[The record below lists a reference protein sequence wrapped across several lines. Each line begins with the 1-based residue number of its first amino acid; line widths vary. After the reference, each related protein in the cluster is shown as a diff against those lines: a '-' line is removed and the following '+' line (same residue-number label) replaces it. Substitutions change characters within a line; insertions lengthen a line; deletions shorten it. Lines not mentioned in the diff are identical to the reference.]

1 VIYAVAILGLAVL
14 IFLHELGHFTAALA
28 VGVRPRGFYIGF
40 GPLLARFR
48 RGGIEYGV
56 RAIPAGGYVRL
67 PGMHRPAARDF
78 EAWIRGAMHEAP
90 ELAPVAQ
97 RIRRALD
104 AEEFEAAR
112 AELPELTRQVE
123 AAQLTPGA
131 RRAAS
136 RATREL
142 DEGTGEEAYWR
153 QRTWKRLV
161 VIAAGPLANIVV
173 AFVIFFAVFATGAPS
188 DSPSTEVAAVQS
200 KTPAAAAGLQSGDRI
215 VAVNGVRVSTFDAL
229 SQRIRASHGASI
241 TVTVR
246 RGGKTVTLGPRR
258 TVKSPDGR
266 WIWGFVPASRLV
278 SYSVGEAASKGASLC
293 WQVTTGTAQAIGGL
307 FHSKQ
312 RQQVTGTVGIVRA
325 SAAALRIGW
334 PYYLELV
341 GLVSMSLAL
350 LNLLPLL
357 PLDGGHIVMS
367 LIESVRRR
375 ALAREVYERV
385 SLVGIAIVLFVTFI
399 ALSNDLSG
407 GGAR

>member
-1 VIYAVAILGLAVL
+1 
-14 IFLHELGHFTAALA
+14 
-28 VGVRPRGFYIGF
+28 
-40 GPLLARFR
+40 
-48 RGGIEYGV
+48 
-56 RAIPAGGYVRL
+56 
-67 PGMHRPAARDF
+67 
-78 EAWIRGAMHEAP
+78 
-90 ELAPVAQ
+90 
-97 RIRRALD
+97 
-104 AEEFEAAR
+104 
-112 AELPELTRQVE
+112 
-123 AAQLTPGA
+123 
-131 RRAAS
+131 
-136 RATREL
+136 
-142 DEGTGEEAYWR
+142 
-153 QRTWKRLV
+153 
-161 VIAAGPLANIVV
+161 
-173 AFVIFFAVFATGAPS
+173 
-188 DSPSTEVAAVQS
+188 
-200 KTPAAAAGLQSGDRI
+200 
-215 VAVNGVRVSTFDAL
+215 
-229 SQRIRASHGASI
+229 
-241 TVTVR
+241 
-246 RGGKTVTLGPRR
+246 
-258 TVKSPDGR
+258 
-266 WIWGFVPASRLV
+266 
-278 SYSVGEAASKGASLC
+278 VGEAASKGASLC